1 MKPLEIQ
8 YTYKKQIGFTETQR
22 KSLER
27 LENYGVNVN
36 QFIRAAIAEKIKRD
50 FCILNIIYYICIAVQ
65 L

>member
-22 KSLER
+22 KSLQK

-36 QFIRAAIAEKIKRD
+36 QFIRAAIAEKILRD
-50 FCILNIIYYICIAVQ
+50 WKQIKEEKEKIKLPF
-65 L
+65 

>member
-36 QFIRAAIAEKIKRD
+36 QFIRAAIAEKIARDWKQIKEKKKRIKLP
-50 FCILNIIYYICIAVQ
+50 F
-65 L
+65 